1 MSESMSLWIVRVG
14 KNKRTS
20 CIAVYFDFYGA
31 FGSFETRSIFNK
43 RGISV
48 AYFILCKDNHLY

>member
-1 MSESMSLWIVRVG
+1 MSMSLWIVRVG
-14 KNKRTS
+14 KNKKTS
-20 CIAVYFDFYGA
+20 CIVVYFDFYGA
-31 FGSFETRSIFNK
+31 FGSFETRSICNK